1 MQMKRGFTLTELCV
15 VLAVMAIVATFAMPS
30 FFAWQLRDQIDARAR
45 ALFSTLSLARAEAI
59 RRGARVTFCRI
70 DSARH
75 CLASGKA
82 CDNGVTDWSCGWG
95 VFVDQDGKA
104 VLLRMQAAMM
114 PVSIAGAATDLSFTP
129 PSGQVIGGFR
139 SFDFGP
145 RGVESNAYSS
155 ARRCVRL
162 AAGGRPRMTQGACG
176 ASA

>member
-1 MQMKRGFTLTELCV
+1 MKRGFTLTELCV

>member
-1 MQMKRGFTLTELCV
+1 MQMKRGFTLPELCV
-15 VLAVMAIVATFAMPS
+15 VLAVMALVATFAMPS

-45 ALFSTLSLARAEAI
+45 ALFTTLTLARAEAI
-59 RRGARVTFCRI
+59 RRGLRVTLCRI

-95 VFVDQDGKA
+95 VFVDQDGKPI
-104 VLLRMQAAMM
+104 LLRMQPAMT
-114 PVSIAGAATDLSFTP
+114 PVAIAGAATELSFTP

-145 RGVESNAYSS
+145 RGSAPNASAA
-155 ARRCVRL
+155 ARRCVRI
-162 AAGGRPRMTQGACG
+162 AAGGRARITQSACG
-176 ASA
+176 ALA